1 MRLSIR
7 EKTRRETLDY
17 VARIYCASAEDR
29 YEDFIKIPSKLFWLL
44 AGVNPETNVH
54 KKSNKEVV
62 ATLIKA
68 NKPDF
73 VPTPEDLKKIT
84 NPKPPVEAP
93 KTPQVES
100 SGGIADVIRNKVQE
114 AVKAEISKIDIG
126 SMVAKAISDAL
137 K

>member
-1 MRLSIR
+1 MGDVVISPNIKKAKVSI
-7 EKTRRETLDY
+7 D
-17 VARIYCASAEDR
+17 ID
-29 YEDFIKIPSKLFWLL
+29 
-44 AGVNPETNVH
+44 GN
-54 KKSNKEVV
+54 EVV
-62 ATLIKA
+62 PFTHQVIKA

-84 NPKPPVEAP
+84 NPKPLAEAP

-100 SGGIADVIRNKVQE
+100 SGGIADIIRNKVQE

>member
-1 MRLSIR
+1 MGDVVISPNIKKAKVSI
-7 EKTRRETLDY
+7 D
-17 VARIYCASAEDR
+17 ID
-29 YEDFIKIPSKLFWLL
+29 
-44 AGVNPETNVH
+44 GN
-54 KKSNKEVV
+54 EVV
-62 ATLIKA
+62 PFTHQVIKA

-84 NPKPPVEAP
+84 NPTPKPPTEAP

-100 SGGIADVIRNKVQE
+100 SGGIADIIRNKVQE

>member
-1 MRLSIR
+1 MISPNIKKAKVSI
-7 EKTRRETLDY
+7 D
-17 VARIYCASAEDR
+17 ID
-29 YEDFIKIPSKLFWLL
+29 
-44 AGVNPETNVH
+44 GN
-54 KKSNKEVV
+54 EVV
-62 ATLIKA
+62 PFTHQVIKA